1 MKNSK
6 NNSGAHLFNIGPN
19 TFLTGTF
26 NMVWTLGVDMAKSWA
41 YICSRELAN
50 ETYDKLKA
58 EGKINTQ
65 LKPKPHNGKIAIPVK
80 NGEIELDFDEVEK
93 SNPHIRLEELISN
106 PPKKWEIVGDM
117 AIFPAGSFSEKM
129 PENWDQIANALGCNR
144 VAIQNEIDPGIMRE
158 SRLQILHGDNGWVV
172 HRENFVE
179 YEFDATE
186 VMFSSGNVTERRRMS
201 EIQAEGETIVDAFC
215 GIGYYTLQMLVRGK
229 AKHVHACEI
238 NPHSIAA
245 LEKGLARNDVT
256 EKCTIYEGDN
266 RISMRNLQGI
276 ADRVI
281 LGLIPSSMN
290 SWGNAIRC
298 LKDTGGIIHVHMNV
312 HEDEVEQWV
321 DKTTGWFSTASGKE
335 AAAIHVEVVKKYS
348 PHIIHVVLDLEIRN
362 PNSQ

>member
-1 MKNSK
+1 MPTSY
-6 NNSGAHLFNIGPN
+6 AHLC
-19 TFLTGTF
+19 
-26 NMVWTLGVDMAKSWA
+26 DRDEASSE
-41 YICSRELAN
+41 YER
-50 ETYDKLKA
+50 LK
-58 EGKINTQ
+58 ESGLLNQ
-65 LKPKPHNGKIAIPVK
+65 DLKPMPYGDKIAIPVLQ
-80 NGEIELDFDEVEK
+80 GSMEIEFEVVQR
-93 SNPHIRLEELISN
+93 SNPHDLLSATLTN
-106 PPKKWEIVGDM
+106 PPKRWEKLGDM
-117 AIFPAGSFSEKM
+117 VIFPQGTDTT
-129 PENWDQIANALGCNR
+129 NWPIEEVAEILQANKIG
-144 VAIQNEIDPGIMRE
+144 IQNEIDSGPMRKSQLE
-158 SRLQILHGDNGWVV
+158 LIHGNDGWVV

-179 YEFDATE
+179 YEFDATK
-186 VMFSSGNVTERRRMS
+186 VMFSSGNVTERKRMG
-201 EIQAEGETIVDAFC
+201 ELKTEGEIIVDAYC

-321 DKTTGWFSTASGKE
+321 DKTTEWFATASGKE

-362 PNSQ
+362 PNFQ